1 MVLGIDS
8 APTPNP
14 TPEPT
19 SNPTPEPTFAPT
31 VSVIVPIYNGEQDIP
46 RLLQALKAQTYPAGK
61 AEYLLVDNG
70 STDKTPQL
78 LADAIAHFTAAG
90 LTLRV
95 LNETDIQSSYA
106 ARNTGIRAASGDF
119 LAFTDADCI
128 PSADWLRALIQP
140 FIDPQIGLVAG
151 DIQALPGNS
160 LLEKYAE
167 YKETLSQKH
176 TLAHPFCPYGQT
188 ANLGIRV
195 SAIAQTGL
203 FRPYLTTGGDADMCW
218 RIIKEGKGPTGDQWQ
233 IKSAPDAI
241 IQHRHRQTTKELYSQ
256 WYRYGKSNRY
266 LHELHGVALTRSV
279 NKKEQRR
286 TLLKWLLKD
295 LPNAAVIML
304 FQRRIAIDKLIGPVA
319 DVYCNRARD
328 KGQKESTL
336 PETARQ
342 KAPYPATPSTVSPQ

>member
-8 APTPNP
+8 APTP
-14 TPEPT
+14 EQD
-19 SNPTPEPTFAPT
+19 SEQDSAPTFFPT
-31 VSVIVPIYNGEQDIP
+31 VSVIVPIYNGEQDVP
-46 RLLQALKAQTYPAGK
+46 RLLQALKAQTYPASK

-78 LADAIAHFTAAG
+78 LADAIAPFKSAG
-90 LTLRV
+90 LTLKI
-95 LNETDIQSSYA
+95 LNETEIQSSYA
-106 ARNTGIRAASGDF
+106 ARNAGIRAASGEF

-128 PSADWLRALIQP
+128 PSADWLSALIQP
-140 FIDPQIGLVAG
+140 FSDPQIGLVAG
-151 DIQALPGNS
+151 DIKALPGNT

-176 TLAHPFCPYGQT
+176 TLDHPFCPYGQT

-218 RIIKEGKGPTGDQWQ
+218 RIIKEGKGPIGDQWQ
-233 IKSAPDAI
+233 IKSAPNAI
-241 IQHRHRQTTKELYSQ
+241 IQHRHRQTAKALYSQ

-266 LHELHGVALTRSV
+266 LHELHGVALTRGF
-279 NKKEQRR
+279 NKKEQQR
-286 TLLKWLLKD
+286 TLVKWLLRD
-295 LPNAAVIML
+295 LPNAALIML
-304 FQRRIAIDKLIGPVA
+304 SQRRIAIDKLIGPVA
-319 DVYCNRARD
+319 DVYCNRARA
-328 KGQKESTL
+328 KGQKESQL

-342 KAPYPATPSTVSPQ
+342 KAPYPATPSTVSSQ